1 MLTEDQWETVRLHFF
16 EGCTFAE
23 IGEKRNQP
31 VGNVRHHFYRGLAR
45 LRKYI
50 FHGELQDY

>member
-1 MLTEDQWETVRLHFF
+1 
-16 EGCTFAE
+16 
-23 IGEKRNQP
+23 
-31 VGNVRHHFYRGLAR
+31 VRHHFYRGLAR